1 MKPTENILITGGN
14 GFIGRHLIEY
24 LQTKHYRVI
33 HPDSQELDVRTEA
46 DFDSFCGTDI
56 SHVIHLAGRT
66 FVPASWEN
74 PKNFFEVNVMGTL
87 QVIEFCRRYGI
98 NLTYISAYIYGQ
110 PKSIPVSETSDV
122 KPDNPYA
129 KSKYMAEELCEFY
142 SSFFSMNISVL
153 RLFNVYG
160 PGQNENFLIPA
171 IMRQLCSDSAKI
183 EVNDLNPRRDY
194 IYIED
199 VCNAI
204 ELSIEKSKGFQL
216 YNIGSGVS
224 FSVQEIIDLLQKL
237 AGTHKQTV
245 SRNMVR
251 RNELNDVTAD
261 ISCIKENWKWE
272 PSISLE
278 EGLRRCLLAEK

>member
-1 MKPTENILITGGN
+1 MKPTDNILITGGN
-14 GFIGRHLIEY
+14 GFIGNHLKKY
-24 LQTKHYRVI
+24 LQTKHYHVI
-33 HPDSQELDVRTEA
+33 SPVSQELDVTTAA

-56 SHVIHLAGRT
+56 SHVIHLAGKT

-74 PKNFFEVNVMGTL
+74 PEIFFEVNVMGTL
-87 QVIEFCRRYGI
+87 HIIEFCRKYGI

-110 PKSIPVSETSDV
+110 PTSIPVSESSDV

-129 KSKYMAEELCEFY
+129 KSKYMAEELCKFY

-160 PGQNENFLIPA
+160 PGQNENFLIPV
-171 IMRQLCSDSAKI
+171 IMRQLLSDSTRI
-183 EVNDLNPRRDY
+183 EVNDLNPKRDY

-199 VCNAI
+199 VCRAI
-204 ELSIEKSKGFQL
+204 EMSIEKTKGYQL

-224 FSVQEIIDLLQKL
+224 HSVQEVIDLLQRQ
-237 AGTHKQTV
+237 AGTKKQTV
-245 SRNMVR
+245 SRNMHR

-261 ISCIKENWKWE
+261 ISCIKKNWNWE

-278 EGLRRCLLAEK
+278 EGLTRCLQAEK